1 MSNCKPD
8 NSLRLGLNVL
18 IEGSCGGKDC
28 SYHTYP
34 YEIKNILNDNELKMI
49 NFKNDDD
56 VWDYI
61 ALLCEESKEHRR
73 NGSSF
78 SILKDIWEQLPFFTC
93 VNTIINEKDQKDIA
107 KYIYCKDTNTPPHK
121 GSFGDTPHIWIQK
134 YYIIKQALYLRDQN
148 SKN

>member
-1 MSNCKPD
+1 MQQSKVNITSIKLIASENRVTD
-8 NSLRLGLNVL
+8 ISKIFKSLNIKESISTTTINGFITIEDDINLYESLPILGQEWLL
-18 IEGSCGGKDC
+18 IEFEMGG
-28 SYHTYP
+28 
-34 YEIKNILNDNELKMI
+34 
-49 NFKNDDD
+49 
-56 VWDYI
+56 
-61 ALLCEESKEHRR
+61 
-73 NGSSF
+73 
-78 SILKDIWEQLPFFTC
+78 